1 MRPSSVAAVQILKV
15 TSPGSDKNSF
25 VSNSAEDLLAVEEP
39 LEIRIIYGSEKERQ
53 QKNISVTMCTPGHDA
68 ELATGFL
75 FTEGIIC
82 SKEDILNY
90 TSSGDN
96 IVTVELRPGI
106 SFDPQKIERHFYT
119 SSSCGVCG
127 KSSIDAVR
135 NVFNSK
141 QIKDNIKI
149 NASVITKLPEALR
162 KQQEVFE
169 HTGGL
174 HASALFDIDGHLLLT
189 REDVGRH
196 NALDK
201 LVGAALM
208 AGDLPLDH
216 HILLLSGRASFE
228 LIQKAAM
235 AGIKIV
241 CAVGAPS
248 SLAVELAKE
257 TEMTLIGF
265 LRDGRFNI
273 YCGEQR
279 INNNRINVSHEDT
292 KNTKL

>member
-1 MRPSSVAAVQILKV
+1 MQSSSIAAVQILKV
-15 TSPGSDKNSF
+15 TSPGSEKNIF
-25 VSNSAEDLLAVEEP
+25 VSNHAEDLLAVEQP
-39 LEIRIIYGSEKERQ
+39 LEIRIVYGPENDRQ
-53 QKNISVTMCTPGHDA
+53 QKNISVTMCTPGHDE

-75 FTEGIIC
+75 FTEGIITG
-82 SKEDILNY
+82 KDDIMNC
-90 TSSGDN
+90 GAAGN
-96 IVTVELRPGI
+96 IVIATLRPGI
-106 SFDPQKIERHFYT
+106 SFDPKKIERHFYT

-135 NVFNSK
+135 NVFTNH
-141 QIKDNIKI
+141 IAKDNISI
-149 NASVITKLPEALR
+149 NATMLTKLPDTLR

-174 HASALFDIDGHLLLT
+174 HASALFDLNGNLLLT

-201 LVGAALM
+201 LVGAALA
-208 AGDLPLDH
+208 AGDIPLDH

-257 TEMTLIGF
+257 TDMTLVGF

-279 INNNRINVSHEDT
+279 IV
-292 KNTKL
+292 K